1 MWPAERN
8 PKNSSDA
15 TKGTHSQD
23 RNCLC
28 PLKVFHP
35 SSWFVSG
42 INTLFCSTDIRC
54 KNGDLSAMGVS
65 GLKDLSAGS
74 GESLSP
80 SANQCGPPSE
90 TKTRA
95 QGAGAS
101 AASDF

>member
-15 TKGTHSQD
+15 TKGTHNQD

-42 INTLFCSTDIRC
+42 INTLFFSADIRC
-54 KNGDLSAMGVS
+54 KNGDLSAIRVS
-65 GLKDLSAGS
+65 GERSDLSAGS
-74 GESLSP
+74 GQSLSP
-80 SANQCGPPSE
+80 SVSQWGPPSG

-95 QGAGAS
+95 QVYG
-101 AASDF
+101 